1 MSSIVARFL
10 SNKAQQLKQEKRLTY
25 RGVPYN
31 RPSNNWMMEWDSVWD
46 QELERAIDLYQG
58 RQ

>member
-10 SNKAQQLKQEKRLTY
+10 SKKAQQLKQEKMLTY

-31 RPSNNWMMEWDSVWD
+31 RPVNNWMWEWDSVWD
-46 QELERAIDLYQG
+46 SELERAIDLYQG
-58 RQ
+58 RR

>member
-10 SNKAQQLKQEKRLTY
+10 SNKAQQSKQEKMLTY

-31 RPSNNWMMEWDSVWD
+31 RPINNWMMEWDSVWD
-46 QELERAIDLYQG
+46 QELGRAIDLAQG
-58 RQ
+58 R